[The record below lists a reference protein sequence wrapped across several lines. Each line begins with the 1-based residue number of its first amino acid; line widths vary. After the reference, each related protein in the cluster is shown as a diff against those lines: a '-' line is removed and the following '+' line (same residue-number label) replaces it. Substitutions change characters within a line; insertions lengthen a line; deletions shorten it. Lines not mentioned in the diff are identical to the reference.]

1 MNKILATLATLMS
14 LVLGSSVYA
23 AAAAPEAAIF
33 TALTAKV
40 AELESLAYP
49 TLIAFIL
56 LYIGMKVAK
65 KVSNKVT

>member
-14 LVLGSSVYA
+14 LVLGSSVY